1 MMGPGGPGGPG
12 GGFMGGRGVPGGPD
26 GSMGPGGP
34 GGAGGFDPSRFIE
47 GLDRN
52 GNGMIDP
59 DEMQGPA
66 QFMISRMQREDPSI
80 RTDRPIPLAK
90 FKEAFDRMRGGRES
104 GGDSGAQPR
113 RPDNSEAINAALT
126 AATLVPGFGGDAP
139 VLPPVLGFG
148 PAAEMMSVEVTPA
161 DLKEAEERMARYDRN
176 KDGFLAGDEISSRWS
191 GNPMD
196 FDRNG
201 DGKLSVSELAIRA
214 ARLRVAQASVA
225 TTPERRDEG
234 RRRERQQTPVE
245 IEDLYSGRR
254 SFAVTQRGLP
264 EGLPGW
270 FAERDTNGD
279 LQVSMA
285 EFSSDWTPELVDE
298 FQRFDLNGDG
308 VITPQECL
316 AAVRNGAVASSGSG
330 GGSPMASA
338 GGPPT
343 DASSGRTFGRTSGGS
358 RFGRPSSPPS
368 GSAPVAA
375 SSAAPA
381 GGAPDARML
390 EAAQRIMA
398 RNDKNKDGVLTPDE
412 WQEMLVD
419 PSAADADRDGRIT
432 AVEYA
437 QWLQSRSNSR

>member
-1 MMGPGGPGGPG
+1 MGPGGPGGPG
-12 GGFMGGRGVPGGPD
+12 GGFMGGRG
-26 GSMGPGGP
+26 GPGGP
-34 GGAGGFDPSRFIE
+34 GGPGGGDPSRFIE

-90 FKEAFDRMRGGRES
+90 FKEAFERMRGGREG
-104 GGDSGAQPR
+104 GGDSGDQQR
-113 RPDNSEAINAALT
+113 RPDNTEALNAALT

-161 DLKEAEERMARYDRN
+161 DLKEAEERLARYDRN
-176 KDGFLAGDEISSRWS
+176 KDGFLAGDEISSRWT

-225 TTPERRDEG
+225 ATSERRDNG
-234 RRRERQQTPVE
+234 RRREAQPAPVE

-279 LQVSMA
+279 QQISMA
-285 EFSSDWTPELVDE
+285 EFASYWTPELVEE

-316 AAVRNGAVASSGSG
+316 AAIRNGAVASAGSG
-330 GGSPMASA
+330 GGSPMAAASGA
-338 GGPPT
+338 PPA

-358 RFGRPSSPPS
+358 RYGRPSSPPS
-368 GSAPVAA
+368 GSAPTAA
-375 SSAAPA
+375 SSVAPA
-381 GGAPDARML
+381 GGAPDERML
-390 EAAQRIMA
+390 EAAQRIMS

-412 WQEMLVD
+412 WKDMLVD